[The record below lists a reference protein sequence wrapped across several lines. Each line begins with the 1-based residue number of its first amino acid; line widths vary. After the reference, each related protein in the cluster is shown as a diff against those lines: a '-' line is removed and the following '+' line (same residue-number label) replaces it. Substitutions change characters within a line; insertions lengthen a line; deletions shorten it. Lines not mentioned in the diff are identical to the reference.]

1 MNQGGRDDS
10 YRIYDCDELRI
21 SFRSSVRPSF
31 CALLSQ
37 RHAPP
42 VANNKIP
49 TYLPTTTT
57 ETKQPLGEGGFC
69 IGFSLV
75 PIHDH
80 GMHLNNS
87 EEIHSTCRYN

>member
-49 TYLPTTTT
+49 TYLLQRP
-57 ETKQPLGEGGFC
+57 K
-69 IGFSLV
+69 
-75 PIHDH
+75 
-80 GMHLNNS
+80 LNS
-87 EEIHSTCRYN
+87 RLEREDFA